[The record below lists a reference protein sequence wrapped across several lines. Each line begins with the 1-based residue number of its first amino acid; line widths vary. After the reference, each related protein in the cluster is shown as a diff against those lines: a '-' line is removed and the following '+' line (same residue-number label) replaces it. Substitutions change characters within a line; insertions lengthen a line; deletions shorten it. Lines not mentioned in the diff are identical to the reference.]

1 MILLCYNIMM
11 VAIDVL
17 SSCISSLRHL
27 TYPLSAGAP
36 AVVCCGGRVTG
47 CVNLLGCCLMIT
59 LNQLTVGYQGR
70 AVTPALQ
77 GEFAR
82 GSMTALVGA
91 NGSGKSTLL
100 KTLAGLLRPVSG
112 SLSLPAPRTSLAWM
126 PQQSE
131 IEKTFPIHVFDL
143 VAMGCW
149 QKCGW
154 FGAIN
159 RTMRNQV
166 MTALDRVGMLQFATA
181 QPGTLSG
188 GQLQRVLFARLLV
201 QDADLLMLDEPFAG
215 VDSQTTALL
224 LQLLQERHQAGC
236 TLIVVLHDMATVE
249 KYFPQTLRLK
259 SSHAEWSG
267 SGSAVT
273 QLNFNR
279 SLGAS

>member
-1 MILLCYNIMM
+1 
-11 VAIDVL
+11 
-17 SSCISSLRHL
+17 
-27 TYPLSAGAP
+27 
-36 AVVCCGGRVTG
+36 
-47 CVNLLGCCLMIT
+47 MIT
-59 LNQLTVGYQGR
+59 LNQLTVGYQGH
-70 AVTPALQ
+70 AVTPALE
-77 GEFAR
+77 GVFAT

-100 KTLAGLLRPVSG
+100 KTMAGLLRPVSG
-112 SLSLPAPRTSLAWM
+112 SVSMPRPRVNLGWL

-131 IEKTFPIHVFDL
+131 IEKTFPISVFDL

-159 RTMRNQV
+159 RSLREAIMA
-166 MTALDRVGMLQFATA
+166 ALEKVGMRAFATA

-201 QDADLLMLDEPFAG
+201 QDAPLMMLDEPFAG
-215 VDSQTTALL
+215 VDSQTTELL

-259 SSHAEWSG
+259 NSHAEWSG
-267 SGSAVT
+267 SGSPVT

-279 SLGAS
+279 THGAS

>member
-1 MILLCYNIMM
+1 MM
-11 VAIDVL
+11 VATDVL
-17 SSCISSLRHL
+17 SFSLSPLRHL
-27 TYPLSAGAP
+27 TYPFSAGAP
-36 AVVCCGGRVTG
+36 AVICCSNTSTG
-47 CVNLLGCCLMIT
+47 SANLLGRYRMIT
-59 LNQLTVGYQGR
+59 LNQLTVGYRGR

-77 GEFAR
+77 GEFTR

-112 SLSLPAPRTSLAWM
+112 SLSLPLPRANLGWM

-159 RTMRNQV
+159 RTLRQQV
-166 MTALDRVGMLQFATA
+166 MTALDKVGMLEFTTA
-181 QPGTLSG
+181 QPETLSG

-201 QDADLLMLDEPFAG
+201 QDANLLMLDEPFAG
-215 VDSQTTALL
+215 VDSETTELL
-224 LQLLQERHQAGC
+224 LKLLQERHQAGC

-259 SSHAEWSG
+259 SRHAEWSG
-267 SGSAVT
+267 SGSPVT

-279 SLGAS
+279 NPGAS